1 MRGRWMVCVIK
12 RIRQTGS
19 RSALRTCL
27 LACLFWGEGKIKG
40 MLRGSRLSRLQRC
53 HRHSLFLPAQR
64 PNRTHSAA
72 SVAVKAPLTSPLSG
86 IQALI
91 QTQIN
96 KSTHGGPALFS
107 ASWWQ
112 GICTAEENIKT
123 SLGQQDEDNK
133 EGPITRHRKDH
144 YCTVVKYRQVKEWFN
159 Q

>member
-12 RIRQTGS
+12 KIRQTGS
-19 RSALRTCL
+19 RSAHRTCL

-96 KSTHGGPALFS
+96 KSTHGGPAPFS

-123 SLGQQDEDNK
+123 SLVVRWGQQRRANHAAQK
-133 EGPITRHRKDH
+133 GSLLHCSQIQASKG
-144 YCTVVKYRQVKEWFN
+144 VI
-159 Q
+159 